1 MDSFEEAFDNATR
14 VADQALKANKDL
26 SKQLHGL
33 RKASLAG
40 NITAVK
46 REQGRLSEA
55 LDELTQAV
63 NDAGVA
69 WPFDDEQEVQY
80 LKAADGYAA
89 ELRRVASE
97 KGLLIRE
104 RDGQMICHPF
114 IVRII
119 PGERAVRID
128 KKKVSAIRPSHLT
141 EVLVKAQ
148 KSPPRYRPQTFLE
161 ALYNVY
167 QLLTRES
174 STRPIG
180 GASVSVILLDNI
192 YRLFTSRPG
201 SAGDYSKTDFAR
213 DLYELDRSGVIRTRS
228 GAAVSF
234 HHASTGARS
243 SRNLYTF
250 VGPDGYEVKYY
261 GIRFMEG

>member
-80 LKAADGYAA
+80 LKAADGYGA

-104 RDGQMICHPF
+104 RDGHLICHPF

-128 KKKVSAIRPSHLT
+128 KKKVSDHQAVPLDRGSGQGAK
-141 EVLVKAQ
+141 V
-148 KSPPRYRPQTFLE
+148 SP
-161 ALYNVY
+161 ALSVPKLSLRRCTMCIN
-167 QLLTRES
+167 LLTRKNPRCVSLAEPAPPLFS
-174 STRPIG
+174 WTISTGFSRRCPAALGTI
-180 GASVSVILLDNI
+180 
-192 YRLFTSRPG
+192 RKPTSRET
-201 SAGDYSKTDFAR
+201 STNW
-213 DLYELDRSGVIRTRS
+213 I
-228 GAAVSF
+228 GA
-234 HHASTGARS
+234 
-243 SRNLYTF
+243 
-250 VGPDGYEVKYY
+250 E
-261 GIRFMEG
+261 